1 MFNLTDQQKAK
12 AKANAIKSKE
22 IFIYSL
28 SVRLGI
34 DPDSISIESNI
45 SLPDESAH
53 NYASHIVL
61 HNAIEDLRKLRS

>member
-1 MFNLTDQQKAK
+1 MFNLTDEQKAK

-28 SVRLGI
+28 SLKLGI
-34 DPDSISIESNI
+34 DPDSISLESNI
-45 SLPDESAH
+45 NLPDESAH

-61 HNAIEDLRKLRS
+61 YNAIEDLKTLKG

>member
-1 MFNLTDQQKAK
+1 MFNLTVEQKAK
-12 AKANAIKSKE
+12 AKAQAIKSKE

-34 DPDSISIESNI
+34 DPDSISLESNI
-45 SLPDESAH
+45 SLPDESVP

-61 HNAIEDLRKLRS
+61 YNAIEDLRRLRS

>member
-1 MFNLTDQQKAK
+1 MFNLTDEQKAK

-28 SVRLGI
+28 SLKLGI

-45 SLPDESAH
+45 SLPDQAAQ
-53 NYASHIVL
+53 NYASHVVL
-61 HNAIEDLRKLRS
+61 YNSIEDLKALKG